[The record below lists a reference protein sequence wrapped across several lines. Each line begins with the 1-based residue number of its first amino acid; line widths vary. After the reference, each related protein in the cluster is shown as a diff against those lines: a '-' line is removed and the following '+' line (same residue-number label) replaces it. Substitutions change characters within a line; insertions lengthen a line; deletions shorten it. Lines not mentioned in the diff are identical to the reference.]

1 MKGGISMQLK
11 AFAKKALSGR
21 KRQRITVLSAAFIVY
36 VMLLSGLFA
45 YFHSEDTVS
54 NRLEGK
60 SGSVAI
66 REPAWDS
73 AGQYKARASE
83 PGMKIEKDPSG
94 VNNGQVDVFI
104 RLKMTV
110 DLKKFDETGK
120 TQEYIDNFKD
130 NYDPDTNSTNAERS
144 ARRLNNILSA
154 IKLADG
160 TAFLNGISTNNNDFI
175 MDTVTDTDTGKTVYY
190 FYYTGGDTGKKMKAV
205 KPGESTTALFDHLDI
220 PIFKKDYL
228 GVFDQR
234 FEINLT
240 AEGIPVSAYT
250 DKYPSGMT
258 CDQAKDEF

>member
-1 MKGGISMQLK
+1 MKGGISMQLN

-36 VMLLSGLFA
+36 VMLLSGIFA

-60 SGSVAI
+60 SGSVTI
-66 REPAWDS
+66 QEPGWDS
-73 AGQYKARASE
+73 LGHDKAKAME

-110 DLKKFDETGK
+110 DLKDFDETGK

-130 NYDPDTNSTNAERS
+130 NYDPDTNSKNAERS

-160 TAFLNGISTNNNDFI
+160 TEFLNGSFTNNDNFI

-190 FYYTGGDTGKKMKAV
+190 FYYTGGDTGQKMKAV
-205 KPGESTTALFDHLDI
+205 KPGESTTALFDHLYI

-228 GVFDQR
+228 GVFDQK

-258 CDQAKDEF
+258 CDQAKGEF